1 MAVMAV
7 PTMKPLTA
15 IPPSLL
21 ATWRAPAGRRRR
33 AYSARP
39 GCRSS
44 GEARLE
50 TSLDLRPFFGDD
62 AEVGG
67 VADRT
72 VGHDH
77 VVAEDPLECRADAGE
92 RVARS
97 FVVVM
102 GLELDPVGSERLERV
117 GQLEELRLAVRAG
130 PLERRGN

>member
-44 GEARLE
+44 RETRLE
-50 TSLDLRPFFGDD
+50 SRLDLGPLLRDD
-62 AEVGG
+62 TEVGG
-67 VADRT
+67 MADRT

-77 VVAEDPLECRADAGE
+77 VVAEDPLERRTDAGE

-102 GLELDPVGSERLERV
+102 GLELDPVGAERLERMR
-117 GQLEELRLAVRAG
+117 QLEELR
-130 PLERRGN
+130 